1 MNFIRYSDLAFS
13 IAGSI
18 VAPPLAGLLLGR
30 FLDGRFGCSPAFTLA
45 LVLLGIAAGL
55 RSLLRIAEKAGR
67 SR

>member
-1 MNFIRYSDLAFS
+1 MNFLRYRDLAFS

-30 FLDGRFGCSPAFTLA
+30 FLDGRFGSSPVFTLI

-67 SR
+67 N

>member
-1 MNFIRYSDLAFS
+1 MNFLKYSDLAFS

-18 VAPPLAGLLLGR
+18 VAPPLAGLLLGQL
-30 FLDGRFGCSPAFTLA
+30 LDDRLGSAPVFTLT

-67 SR
+67 TR

>member
-1 MNFIRYSDLAFS
+1 MNFLRYSDLAFS

-30 FLDGRFGCSPAFTLA
+30 FLDGRFGSSPVFTLI

-67 SR
+67 N